1 MREVDVLPN
10 RFRPALVSVIAVGC
24 MGILPGLFLGAL
36 PRCLADEPQKPKNVL
51 FLFSDD
57 QRFDTIHA
65 LGNKEIRTPV
75 LDRLTEEGFTFTH
88 AFIMGSTHPAVCMPS
103 RAMLMSGRGLWRTP
117 VNLENVQTW
126 PEVFR
131 RHGYHT
137 FGVGKWHNGAP
148 SYARSFEAGGAIF
161 FGGMHDHFAIPVFD
175 FHPDGKYPSQ
185 DRKIGKK
192 FSSELFADEAIRFL
206 KTYKED
212 RPFFAYISFTS
223 PHDPR
228 TPPGEFSRM
237 YAPETVAL
245 PPNFMPEHPFDNG
258 ELKIR
263 DELLASFPR
272 DPQDIRRQIAEYYGM
287 ISHLDAQVG
296 RILETLEE
304 TGLASQT
311 LVIFASDNGLAV
323 GRHGLM
329 GKQNL
334 YEHSIRV
341 PLILKGPGVEAGKR
355 SDALV
360 YLFDLFPT
368 IAEWLDVPL
377 PDGVEGKS
385 LLPVLRGEVAEVR
398 DAVYAAYRDWQ
409 RAVREKRWKLIR
421 YRVGEERHT
430 QLFDLAEDPWELHN
444 LADRAE
450 YQAERTRLEERLNAL
465 QKEWGDPAADF

>member
-1 MREVDVLPN
+1 MLPHP
-10 RFRPALVSVIAVGC
+10 FRALVSPAIAAAFIA
-24 MGILPGLFLGAL
+24 MLPGLLLRTPL
-36 PRCLADEPQKPKNVL
+36 PCPAGEPEKPRNVL

-65 LGNKEIRTPV
+65 LGNEEIHTPV

-88 AFIMGSTHPAVCMPS
+88 TFIMGSTHPAVCMPS
-103 RAMLMSGRGLWRTP
+103 RAMLMSGRGLWRAP

-131 RHGYHT
+131 KHGFYT

-148 SYARSFEAGGAIF
+148 SYARSFEGGGAIF
-161 FGGMHDHFAIPVFD
+161 FGGMHDHSAVPVFD
-175 FHPDGKYPSQ
+175 FHADGKYPAQ
-185 DRKIGKK
+185 DRKIGGK

-206 KTYKED
+206 KSYKED
-212 RPFFAYISFTS
+212 RPFFAYIAFSA

-228 TPPGEFSRM
+228 TPPGEFARM
-237 YAPETVAL
+237 YGPESVSL

-287 ISHLDAQVG
+287 ISHMDAQIG
-296 RILETLEE
+296 RILQALDES
-304 TGLASQT
+304 GLASQT

-341 PLILKGPGVEAGKR
+341 PLILRGPGVEAGKR

-368 IAEWLDVPL
+368 MSQWFDVPL

-385 LLPVLRGEVAEVR
+385 LLPVLRGETAEVR

-409 RAVREKRWKLIR
+409 RTVRERRFKLIR
-421 YRVGEERHT
+421 YHVAEDRRT
-430 QLFDLAEDPWELHN
+430 QLFDLAEDPWELHD
-444 LADRAE
+444 LADRPE
-450 YQAERTRLEERLNAL
+450 YRAERQRLEKRLEAL
-465 QKEWGDPAADF
+465 QSEWGDPATDF